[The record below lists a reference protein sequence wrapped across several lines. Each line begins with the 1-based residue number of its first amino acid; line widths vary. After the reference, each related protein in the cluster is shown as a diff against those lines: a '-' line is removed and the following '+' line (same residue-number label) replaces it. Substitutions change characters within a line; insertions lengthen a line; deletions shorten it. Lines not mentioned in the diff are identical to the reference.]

1 MSALQQNFGVLTAHP
16 RISQCALVCGG
27 PSCRPMSSFVRCLK
41 PPLAQVNATGVMPVI
56 FASSL
61 LAAPTALARYFNTP
75 AVTSFAKAVSPAGSL
90 YLPVCSS
97 QPAVSFASHNFV
109 MMGLQAC

>member
-1 MSALQQNFGVLTAHP
+1 
-16 RISQCALVCGG
+16 
-27 PSCRPMSSFVRCLK
+27 
-41 PPLAQVNATGVMPVI
+41 MPVI

-90 YLPVCSS
+90 YLPVYFSS
-97 QPAVSFASHNFV
+97 SRGFCIAQLAAIVVIVQPRMFAC
-109 MMGLQAC
+109 GT